1 METYTA
7 QKKVSITAAFHAVS
21 AMSNY
26 QVFTE
31 DDDGY
36 AYVTKTPSDE
46 ELEVVKELI
55 LDCPAGSIVLKD
67 H

>member
-1 METYTA
+1 MRYLLWALPE
-7 QKKVSITAAFHAVS
+7 
-21 AMSNY
+21 
-26 QVFTE
+26 VFTE